1 MAELTLKIGNTGE
14 TIPVNDLELDQV
26 TNTELVSQLV
36 SNGMVPEVPGKVY
49 KVVGKNN
56 QPVEETATLADLGF
70 TDGDTVT
77 VIAKPEGARI

>member
-1 MAELTLKIGNTGE
+1 
-14 TIPVNDLELDQV
+14 
-26 TNTELVSQLV
+26 
-36 SNGMVPEVPGKVY
+36 MVPEVPGKVY